1 MQSSS
6 PELRIVSLILVFLSS
21 YSLLLVL
28 FETEL
33 SGAAQNGLKLSVVL
47 SQTPKSWNSRCWPLP
62 LTSHGSFQKTFTGA
76 GGDGSVGKVLP
87 LKPESMSK
95 KTETET
101 GSGGVVL

>member
-1 MQSSS
+1 MQHRTAS
-6 PELRIVSLILVFLSS
+6 
-21 YSLLLVL
+21 
-28 FETEL
+28 
-33 SGAAQNGLKLSVVL
+33 NSVIL